1 MAAFL
6 KENYGVEISFVKWM
20 GITLPLVVVFLPVTW
35 FLLTRVIFS
44 IRIKRIPGGRELIL
58 RELESQGPA
67 SRAEWM
73 VLIVFCMAAGMWMTR
88 PLLTKLQLPGGVC
101 SLAGLSDASISLGA
115 AVLLFCLPVDLKRG
129 VFVLTWK
136 QAVKLPWSILIL
148 LGGGLSLAGALQ
160 STGVVEFIGRLVS
173 GFENISVL
181 AMILLVSG
189 TVVFATELSSNMAT
203 MAVFGPIF
211 AGVAIG
217 FGVSPMLLIIPTAIA
232 ASFAF
237 MMPVATPPNAIV
249 FASGEITI
257 PQMCKAGFWLNLV
270 GIGLVILL
278 MYGVVIPL
286 MGI

>member
-1 MAAFL
+1 
-6 KENYGVEISFVKWM
+6 
-20 GITLPLVVVFLPVTW
+20 
-35 FLLTRVIFS
+35 
-44 IRIKRIPGGRELIL
+44 
-58 RELESQGPA
+58 QGTA

-88 PLLTKLQLPGGVC
+88 PLLLKLQLPGGRPFA
-101 SLAGLSDASISLGA
+101 SLSDAGISLA
-115 AVLLFCLPVDLKRG
+115 AAIVLFCLPVDLKRG

-136 QAVKLPWSILIL
+136 QAVKLPWAILIL

-181 AMILLVSG
+181 AMVLLVSG

-203 MAVFGPIF
+203 IAVFGPIF

-217 FGVSPMLLIIPTAIA
+217 FGVSPMLLVIPAAIA

-257 PQMCKAGFWLNLV
+257 SQMCKAGFWLNLV